1 MMKRKVNIWKA
12 FALMF
17 LVLMSPVAVS
27 AQKKEIQTAKD
38 QVKAGK
44 NLDQAAASMKKLLAD
59 SANRTNRKIWTI
71 YFDAVR
77 KQYEQGNEKLY
88 LKQKYDTAQLFNYT
102 RQLFEV
108 AFQYDSVE
116 TAPDRKGRRDFEF
129 RKGHSEY
136 LAHIRSNL
144 YNGGIWFLNKKKY
157 PDAYKFFDC
166 YIECASQPMFKQRNY
181 GEKDK
186 HLPTA
191 AYYAV
196 YSGYKMK
203 DPKATLHH
211 SYEALK
217 DTVHYNYMLQYL
229 AETYMLEK
237 DTARYV
243 ASLKEGF
250 KRVPTFPYFFPR
262 LVEYY
267 VVRNQLDSAMTVVNE
282 ALTVV
287 PDSDVYLAAKSN
299 LLLEQGKLQECIEV
313 SKKVIEVNQK
323 LGDPYYNAG
332 ICYFNLAVEQDKN
345 SHNSRKVKEQ
355 VEENYKKALPYL
367 VKYRE
372 MEPKEQGKWA
382 FPLYTIYLNLNMGK
396 EFDEI
401 DKVMKQK

>member
-1 MMKRKVNIWKA
+1 MKRKVNIWKA

-17 LVLMSPVAVS
+17 LMLMSPVAAS

-116 TAPDRKGRRDFEF
+116 TAPDKKGRRDFEF
-129 RKGHSEY
+129 RKGHSDY

-203 DPKATLHH
+203 APKATLHH

>member
-1 MMKRKVNIWKA
+1 
-12 FALMF
+12 MF
-17 LVLMSPVAVS
+17 LILMSPVAAS

-129 RKGHSEY
+129 RKGHSDY

-166 YIECASQPMFKQRNY
+166 YIECASQPMFKQYNY
-181 GEKDK
+181 GVKDK

-355 VEENYKKALPYL
+355 VEANYKKALPYL

>member
-1 MMKRKVNIWKA
+1 
-12 FALMF
+12 MF
-17 LVLMSPVAVS
+17 LILMSPVAAS

-59 SANRTNRKIWTI
+59 SVNRTNRKIWTI

-116 TAPDRKGRRDFEF
+116 TAPDKKGRRDFEF

-166 YIECASQPMFKQRNY
+166 YIECASQPMFKQHNY

-262 LVEYY
+262 LVEHY
-267 VVRNQLDSAMTVVNE
+267 VDRNQLDSAMTVVNE
-282 ALTVV
+282 ALAVV

-323 LGDPYYNAG
+323 LADPYYNAG

>member
-17 LVLMSPVAVS
+17 LMLMSPVAVS

-116 TAPDRKGRRDFEF
+116 TAPDKKGRRDFEF
-129 RKGHSEY
+129 RKGHSDY

-181 GEKDK
+181 GEQDK

>member
-1 MMKRKVNIWKA
+1 
-12 FALMF
+12 MF
-17 LVLMSPVAVS
+17 LMLMSPVAAS

-116 TAPDRKGRRDFEF
+116 TAPDKKGRRDFEF
-129 RKGHSEY
+129 RKGHSDY

>member
-1 MMKRKVNIWKA
+1 
-12 FALMF
+12 MF
-17 LVLMSPVAVS
+17 LILMSPVAVS

-129 RKGHSEY
+129 RKGHSDY

-355 VEENYKKALPYL
+355 VEANYKKALPYL

>member
-17 LVLMSPVAVS
+17 LILMSPVAAS

-116 TAPDRKGRRDFEF
+116 TAPDKKGRRDFEF
-129 RKGHSEY
+129 RKGHSDY

-186 HLPTA
+186 YLPTA